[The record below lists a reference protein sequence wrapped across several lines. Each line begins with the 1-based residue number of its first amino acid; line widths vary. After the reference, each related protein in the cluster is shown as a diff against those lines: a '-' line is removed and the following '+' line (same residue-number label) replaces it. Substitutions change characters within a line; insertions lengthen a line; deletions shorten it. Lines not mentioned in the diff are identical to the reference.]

1 MNNYRRKED
10 PDSKRY
16 TSFLSLCY
24 RSFYLF
30 SATFQK
36 KGDMITS

>member
-1 MNNYRRKED
+1 MDNYRRKEGSD
-10 PDSKRY
+10 YQRY

>member
-10 PDSKRY
+10 PDSQRY
-16 TSFLSLCY
+16 TSFFSLCY

-30 SATFQK
+30 STTFQK